1 VQVSLEILD
10 VNDNSPVFPTTFLV
24 RQLSESSP
32 VGTTLTIDSA
42 TDRDTAQFGVRRY
55 ELRPAD
61 EPAAQHF
68 QLKVLSYS
76 NTSGHSTGSESP
88 HHRGCMV
95 EQELRACPSV
105 IRVQNYLT
113 QFAMLD
119 SLLVIFCYALI
130 ARAARAELYYF
141 LW

>member
-76 NTSGHSTGSESP
+76 NTNRTSGYSTDSDSP

-95 EQELRACPSV
+95 EQKLRACLSLV
-105 IRVQNYLT
+105 RVQN
-113 QFAMLD
+113 
-119 SLLVIFCYALI
+119 
-130 ARAARAELYYF
+130 
-141 LW
+141 